1 MKMKTKTILC
11 LVTLAAVA
19 LLATGSCKKKDEA
32 QAAASPSLVAT
43 AADTGA
49 AAPACDETAWYVCP
63 MAECNYA
70 QKGPGQCPKCGMNL
84 TQAPAAWAPPAGTE
98 TGACTAPT
106 CGCPMVAG
114 AQAAALAAKTAREL
128 APEKVGQQATC
139 PVTGETF
146 TVTDATPAVAY
157 EGKNYLFCC
166 MACVPKF
173 VEDPA
178 KYVAAAAPAPSTPPA
193 AAAPAVQTG
202 SGAAPAAAGGVVGAE
217 APYCCGLA
225 RNFGGQPATCPVSGE
240 TFTVAETTP
249 AVRYE
254 GQVYLFCCAGC
265 PPKFLA
271 NPQQYGASAP
281 TTPPAAA
288 GAAPLPVKT
297 AGELAPDRVGRQE
310 TCPVGGDSFTVT
322 ADSPAVAYDG
332 KVTIFGCAGCANAFA
347 ANPANPAQPNCPG
360 HGGSH

>member
-128 APEKVGQQATC
+128 APEKI
-139 PVTGETF
+139 
-146 TVTDATPAVAY
+146 
-157 EGKNYLFCC
+157 
-166 MACVPKF
+166 
-173 VEDPA
+173 
-178 KYVAAAAPAPSTPPA
+178 
-193 AAAPAVQTG
+193 
-202 SGAAPAAAGGVVGAE
+202 
-217 APYCCGLA
+217 
-225 RNFGGQPATCPVSGE
+225 GQPATCPVSGE